1 MFLKSWRMLTIMLV
15 ALSLGPAL
23 GHLLELPAKML
34 YDGPLWLKI
43 SQTLYSTFGTVGAVF
58 EVSAVVAAA
67 FLAFLVR
74 HRRPAFGWTMLGAFS
89 VVASHT
95 AFWIWLAPVNAIIAV
110 ATTETLPADW
120 VGLRY
125 QWECTHAARAILQL
139 IALASLA
146 FSVVIETSANGTTST
161 LQRTG
166 LNSSLIHADGYVE
179 QKTGTIVDS
188 NKRLPSRNCGAY

>member
-1 MFLKSWRMLTIMLV
+1 MIVRQDQESCLMFLKSWRMLTIMLV

-43 SQTLYSTFGTVGAVF
+43 SQTLYATFGTVGAAF
-58 EVSAVVAAA
+58 EVSAVVATV

-74 HRRPAFGWTMLGAFS
+74 QRMPAFGWTMLGAFS
-89 VVASHT
+89 VVASHI
-95 AFWIWLAPVNAIIAV
+95 AFWIWLAPVNAKIAM
-110 ATTETLPADW
+110 ATPETLPLDW

-146 FSVVIETSANGTTST
+146 FSVVIESSANAITST

-166 LNSSLIHADGYVE
+166 LSSVSTHP
-179 QKTGTIVDS
+179 
-188 NKRLPSRNCGAY
+188 R